1 MRRPAVLLLS
11 ALLLAG
17 ASACA
22 RHTQDS
28 EVVEPAPEPV
38 QVEMKNLF
46 ALPVEVFA
54 FGGGSNFRLGVVHPG
69 MTGHFKIPLNITR
82 GGSTEFMLT
91 TNSSATNPWK
101 SGPMLLSP
109 GVTVDIVAA
118 QRLFSSTATIRP

>member
-1 MRRPAVLLLS
+1 MRRAAILLSS

-17 ASACA
+17 GSACA

>member
-1 MRRPAVLLLS
+1 MRRPGILVLAALS
-11 ALLLAG
+11 LAA

-22 RHTQDS
+22 RHTQDG

-38 QVEMKNLF
+38 QVEAKNLF
-46 ALPVEVFA
+46 ALPVEVYA
-54 FGGGSNFRLGVVHPG
+54 SGGGSNFRLGVVHPG
-69 MTGHFKIPLNITR
+69 MTGHFKVPLNITR
-82 GGSTEFMLT
+82 SGSTEFTLT

-118 QRLFSSTATIRP
+118 QRFFSSTAVIRP

>member
-1 MRRPAVLLLS
+1 MRRPAILVLA
-11 ALLLAG
+11 ALLLGG

-22 RHTQDS
+22 KPPQDG

-38 QVEMKNLF
+38 QVELKNLF
-46 ALPVEVFA
+46 ALPVEVYA
-54 FGGGSNFRLGVVHPG
+54 SGGGSNFRLGVVHPG

-82 GGSTEFMLT
+82 SGSTEFTLT

-118 QRLFSSTATIRP
+118 QRFFSSTAAIRP

>member
-1 MRRPAVLLLS
+1 MRCAAILVLA
-11 ALLLAG
+11 ALALAG

-22 RHTQDS
+22 KQAPES

-46 ALPVEVFA
+46 ALPVEVYA

-69 MTGHFKIPLNITR
+69 MTGHFKVPLNITR

-118 QRLFSSTATIRP
+118 QRFFSSTAVIRP